1 MLTFLKW
8 LLTPMWLKRYL
19 SEDNVICPCPVETTE
34 MTDSD
39 DNVVI
44 TSVNN
49 EDTSP
54 VDTEDTDDT
63 PPNDSNVEE
72 LWGEGT
78 EDIVS
83 NMMWD
88 ATEDIG
94 VHMDLD
100 AFINDLNKNAEMS
113 KKQKDQIKNYVID
126 DLFTEPV
133 KEENTTPNDQNT
145 DAVEPPKKKKKKK
158 KTRKLRYNL
167 RRSGY

>member
-19 SEDNVICPCPVETTE
+19 SEDDVVCPCSVETSE

-54 VDTEDTDDT
+54 VDTEDTEDP
-63 PPNDSNVEE
+63 PPNETNVEE

-78 EDIVS
+78 ADIVS

-88 ATEDIG
+88 GITDNIS

-100 AFINDLNKNAEMS
+100 AFIDDLNKNAEMS
-113 KKQKDQIKNYVID
+113 KKQKDQMKNYVID

-133 KEENTTPNDQNT
+133 KEENTDE
-145 DAVEPPKKKKKKK
+145 VEPPKKEKKKKK
-158 KTRKLRYNL
+158 KRKLRYNL